1 MPDLAQARDFDT
13 AILHL
18 GAIANTYFPTHY
30 DVEIKRERERERAEA
45 AKHAS
50 LTSWKWFPWRF
61 YVHACMNLSDNSK
74 EY

>member
-50 LTSWKWFPWRF
+50 LTS
-61 YVHACMNLSDNSK
+61 
-74 EY
+74 